1 MVPLFLSWSSAEN
14 SLDWK
19 VGREESAC
27 VLFSSRS
34 MKENTPLVQK
44 ELHLLCEE
52 ALEAFLVAGV
62 QSPLTH
68 TTIPFVSSHH
78 SPHPFHCFPLLLI
91 CPWVYVKR
99 LADGGKKQLQC
110 DKCFS
115 NYTLIS
121 KTDCRNTAFW
131 QWRIAMVTIQPAVQK
146 ALSRGNKSQQISC
159 PANELS
165 L

>member
-1 MVPLFLSWSSAEN
+1 MQKTAWTEKWGGRNLLVFCLAADLWKKILLWYKKSSIFCARKHLRPFLLPEYRPHS
-14 SLDWK
+14 
-19 VGREESAC
+19 
-27 VLFSSRS
+27 
-34 MKENTPLVQK
+34 
-44 ELHLLCEE
+44 
-52 ALEAFLVAGV
+52 
-62 QSPLTH
+62 H

-99 LADGGKKQLQC
+99 LADGGKKQPQC

-115 NYTLIS
+115 NLTLIS

-146 ALSRGNKSQQISC
+146 ALSGGNKSQQISC